1 MLSYNDSKR
10 LKELG
15 CPQELKEGDWV
26 YRDIGTTDIDLGPQF
41 ASIYR
46 DLIRDDRDA
55 DRTMEV
61 GRYVKVPTTDG
72 MIEGLVKSR
81 QFEQIYWHPIG
92 DLFEVVGYR
101 NRYSGQP
108 LEDERRKACEEEID
122 QVLCELWKKV
132 KG

>member
-1 MLSYNDSKR
+1 MLSYDDSKR

-15 CPQELKEGDWV
+15 YPQELDLGDWAYIIPV
-26 YRDIGTTDIDLGPQF
+26 
-41 ASIYR
+41 SIVHPTLF
-46 DLIRDDRDA
+46 DQHWLDKGGWLEND
-55 DRTMEV
+55 
-61 GRYVKVPTTDG
+61 YVKVPTTDG

-122 QVLCELWKKV
+122 QVLCELWKKA